1 MPFIQPSELVE
12 FVFDKIEIQSVG
24 PNSLRIDDKQV
35 LKNSLFKKLITPE
48 LLIEVKFPEIIAKS
62 YKNRAEYIDEFNQEL
77 HRRAMSKHREKL
89 KKDKGSNKSKFGDHL
104 DYLELIPVVDIETGQ
119 RKLLNPKTNSI
130 SGVLYDVW
138 EMSVGRALKNEAMGT
153 KINARLTYDPYT
165 LDSNYLQPYEGLGS
179 VLVINTYV
187 PPEWRKKPLTEEEKK
202 DIRCPPLALR
212 LLNHLFPDK
221 DCLEYV
227 LNWLYNALVIRN
239 ETYLV
244 LNSAKGVGKGVF
256 TALVKALVGAEHYT
270 EASRG
275 FLESQFNSLLS
286 NKRMVVLDEISVN
299 TPDKVNKLK
308 SYINRYQNIEG
319 KFKNAENIVELFTNF
334 IISNNSTSDMHIESD
349 DRRFSVPDTTEIPL
363 RKSFS
368 AWEIQRLVRYI
379 EEDLDFQRQ
388 FGYWIFTKGRSKK
401 YDQFSIWKGPK
412 YNRLVYSSLAEWERF
427 IIELL
432 QESGLGSKFTH
443 RELKRL
449 YTREAGHTNAQMA
462 GKNKIEDLLKNYK
475 IEGQAIGEVSK
486 DEEKNWVVVSVWENG
501 NEGDFDD
508 LLLY

>member
-1 MPFIQPSELVE
+1 
-12 FVFDKIEIQSVG
+12 
-24 PNSLRIDDKQV
+24 
-35 LKNSLFKKLITPE
+35 
-48 LLIEVKFPEIIAKS
+48 
-62 YKNRAEYIDEFNQEL
+62 
-77 HRRAMSKHREKL
+77 MSKHRERL
-89 KKDKGSNKSKFGDHL
+89 KKDRGSNKSKFGDHL

-119 RKLLNPKTNSI
+119 RKLLNPKTESI

-138 EMSVGRALKNEAMGT
+138 EMSVGRSLKTEALNT

-165 LDSNYLQPYEGLGS
+165 LDSNYLQPYEGLGN

-187 PPEWRKKPLTEEEKK
+187 PPEWRKKPLSEGEKEV
-202 DIRCPPLALR
+202 ITCPPLALR
-212 LLNHLFPDK
+212 LLKHLFPDPE
-221 DCLEYV
+221 CREYV
-227 LNWLYNALVIRN
+227 VNWLYNALVIRN

-334 IISNNSTSDMHIESD
+334 IISNNSTSDMHIEAD
-349 DRRFSVPDTTEIPL
+349 DRRFSVPDTTEVPL

-368 AWEIQRLVRYI
+368 SWEIQRLVRYI
-379 EEDLDFQRQ
+379 EEDLEFQRD
-388 FGYWIFTKGRSKK
+388 FGYWIFLKGRSNK

-412 YNRLVYSSLAEWERF
+412 YHRLVYTSLAEWERF

-432 QESGLGSKFTH
+432 QESEHGTKYTH

-449 YTREAGHTNAQMA
+449 YMRESGTANAQMA

-475 IEGQAIGEVSK
+475 IEGQQVGEAGKNGENAWVVTSTWEKEEPIGET
-486 DEEKNWVVVSVWENG
+486 
-501 NEGDFDD
+501 GDIND
-508 LLLY
+508 LLLP